1 MQEGM
6 SCLEMKPL
14 RVTTDTIQTTGR
26 HFVRKSMTIFTAIA
40 FCVATAAGCAKS
52 PTHAEQADFGVGLM
66 ACTEPRPEACTMQ
79 YDPVC
84 GEMADGRSK
93 TYSNACSA
101 CGDRLVNGYTSG
113 ACSSAD
119 PPKATH

>member
-1 MQEGM
+1 MRQ
-6 SCLEMKPL
+6 
-14 RVTTDTIQTTGR
+14 
-26 HFVRKSMTIFTAIA
+26 SMTIFAVTAV
-40 FCVATAAGCAKS
+40 CVATAAGCAKS
-52 PTHAEQADFGVGLM
+52 PTHAEQADNRVGYV

-84 GEMADGRSK
+84 GEITDGRTK

-101 CGDRLVNGYTSG
+101 CSDPLVNGYSNG

-119 PPKATH
+119 QPKATH